1 MGEMERCGVGLPDPR
16 RVRLSS
22 GSSAEQE
29 KMDDRKDAKEKK
41 MTETTERQEAL
52 VRQFIDAA
60 IEVHRALGPGY
71 DEAVY
76 ENALVVEMD
85 LREISYER
93 QKIVEVF
100 YKGVQVGEGRIDL
113 FLGGEV
119 VIELKAVEQLNQK
132 HMAQVIS
139 YLKAT
144 KKPLGLLVNFH
155 EFLLKKGLRQILY
168 S

>member
-1 MGEMERCGVGLPDPR
+1 
-16 RVRLSS
+16 
-22 GSSAEQE
+22 
-29 KMDDRKDAKEKK
+29 
-41 MTETTERQEAL
+41 MTKTTERQEEL
-52 VRQFIDAA
+52 VSQFIDAA
-60 IEVHRALGPGY
+60 IEVHRDLGPGY

-85 LREISYER
+85 LRGIPYER

-100 YKGVQVGEGRIDL
+100 YKGTRVGEGRLDL

-119 VIELKAVEQLNQK
+119 VVELKAVEQLNKK

-139 YLKAT
+139 YLKGT

-155 EFLLKKGLRQILY
+155 EFLLKNGLKRIIY